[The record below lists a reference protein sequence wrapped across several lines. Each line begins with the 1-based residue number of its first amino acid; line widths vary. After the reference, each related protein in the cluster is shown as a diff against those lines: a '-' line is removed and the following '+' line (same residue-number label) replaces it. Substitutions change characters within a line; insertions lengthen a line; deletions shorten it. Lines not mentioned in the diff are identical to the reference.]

1 MVMKWIGGIL
11 GSDRDWWNERR
22 VWPDGKMKLLTKQ
35 LTIKKSWLRDILINL
50 RLPSQV
56 SLLLAQL
63 IFRCSLPLKK
73 NVWKDWPEIIVII
86 IYLMFYIFIFY
97 TWSNY
102 LRSVWSHPQRF
113 GTLSVHFLCT
123 FMSHA
128 EKKFINILS
137 MFIWESKHQDIPF
150 FDRILLWLKMKNTS
164 WDIFD
169 QREKEVSWL
178 EAFAKFNSYWI
189 LNSK

>member
-1 MVMKWIGGIL
+1 MEEYWDQIGIDGIK
-11 GSDRDWWNERR
+11 DW
-22 VWPDGKMKLLTKQ
+22 VWPDGKMDLLTKQ

-73 NVWKDWPEIIVII
+73 NVWQDWPEIIIII
-86 IYLMFYIFIFY
+86 IYLMFYIFY

-128 EKKFINILS
+128 EKKFMNILS

-150 FDRILLWLKMKNTS
+150 FCYNIALIKNEKHQLRYFWSKGKRSLLAGS
-164 WDIFD
+164 
-169 QREKEVSWL
+169 VC
-178 EAFAKFNSYWI
+178 
-189 LNSK
+189 